1 MWPGMGRPSTAC
13 ACFRHAGLI
22 AALLGLLASACGGP
36 STSTKPTTPNPS
48 PPVVY
53 SFAGLNT
60 SENAAQVGGLRATI
74 TWTVEPVIVP
84 GYSVST
90 WIALAVATPGQGV
103 SNQIAQIGWIETEP
117 GQPHLFW
124 EWGTSTSDIHKQI
137 GKAVEPGIPLHVE
150 VDLDRSGGITFF
162 ADDESTGTAAI
173 PWVPTAIGAFAETHT
188 TTEYLPGS
196 SSHPEMLNGFQEQV
210 AGKWVPYAGSELTTS
225 PQFRVKVSSDNSV
238 LIWDVR
244 QPT

>member
-1 MWPGMGRPSTAC
+1 MGRRITAR

-22 AALLGLLASACGGP
+22 AALPSLLTSACGGP
-36 STSTKPTTPNPS
+36 STSITSVSPSPS

-53 SFAGLNT
+53 GFAGLNT
-60 SENAAQVGGLRATI
+60 GENAAQMEGLRATI

-103 SNQIAQIGWIETEP
+103 SNEIAQIGWIETDP
-117 GQPHLFW
+117 RQPHLFW
-124 EWGTSTSDIHKQI
+124 EWGASPADSHKQI
-137 GKAVEPGIPLHVE
+137 GKAVEPGSPLNVE
-150 VDLDRSGGITFF
+150 VDLDRSGKITFL
-162 ADDESTGTAAI
+162 ADAAAIGTATV
-173 PWVPTAIGAFAETHT
+173 PWVPTAAGAFAETHT

-196 SSHPEMLNGFQEQV
+196 SSQPEMLSSFQERI
-210 AGKWVPYAGSELTTS
+210 AGKWLPYAGRVLTTS
-225 PQFRVKVSSDNSV
+225 PQFRVNVSSDNSV
-238 LIWDVR
+238 LIWDAR